1 MTGMQS
7 VRIDKLLWAVRIFK
21 TRSLAAEACR
31 KGKVLIGNLPSKPSR
46 MVTAGEI
53 ITVRKPPVSYSYR
66 VTVPTENRIG
76 AKMVPMHI
84 EDLTPAEEREKLH
97 TKTITIFGYREK
109 GLGRPTKKERRSLQ
123 KLRDDLEIK

>member
-1 MTGMQS
+1 MTGKQS

-31 KGKVLIGNLPSKPSR
+31 KGKVIIGNLPSKPSR

-66 VTVPTENRIG
+66 VTDPTENRVS

-84 EDLTPAEEREKLH
+84 EDLTPAEEKEKLH
-97 TKTITIFGYREK
+97 IKTITIFGYREK

-123 KLRDDLEIK
+123 KLRDDLKIK